1 MKQNR
6 RLVSCLELHQLLDQ
20 RNAQPRRRKQ
30 VEEMIRARFEATC
43 AVLILDMSGFSVS
56 VQRHGIIHHLGSI
69 RRMHVAVRPAV
80 ESAGGRVV
88 KFDAD
93 NCFAVFDT
101 VNLAVRGARAIGD
114 AIRRQNSA
122 LPEKERIAVAMG
134 IGYGALLLGTDDL
147 FGDQVNQAAKLGEDL
162 AGAGEVL
169 LTEAAGQKLT
179 LRGAKR
185 RTIEFSISG
194 ISLRA
199 VRLEGWSR

>member
-30 VEEMIRARFEATC
+30 VDEMIRTRFEVTC
-43 AVLILDMSGFSVS
+43 AILILDMSGFSVS

-69 RRMHVAVRPAV
+69 RRMHVAVKPAV
-80 ESAGGRVV
+80 ESIGGRVV

-101 VNLAVRGARAIGD
+101 VNLAVQGVKAIE
-114 AIRRQNSA
+114 ASIRKQNSV
-122 LPEKERIAVAMG
+122 LPEKERIAVSMG
-134 IGYGALLLGTDDL
+134 IGYGAILLGTDDL

-162 AGAGEVL
+162 AGSDEVL
-169 LTEAAGQKLT
+169 LTEAAGKKLT
-179 LRGAKR
+179 LRGVKR
-185 RTIEFSISG
+185 KTIEFSISG
-194 ISLRA
+194 LSLRA
-199 VRLEGWSR
+199 VKLEGWTR